1 LQKDFFSIMKSAA
14 SIIFAAGKGSRMT
27 GYEGNKTLLPL
38 IPFGSLYEGEY
49 PLLHHVLHSLPPGPK
64 GIVVHHCSEDV
75 RRATEAL
82 GVSYIFQE
90 TTNGTG
96 GALLASRP
104 FLEAEGEECVI
115 ITMGDVPLIRGT
127 TYRRIVESLEL
138 HSMVVLASMPENK
151 GQYGM
156 LEMDGTR
163 VVRIVEWK
171 YWREFSAERMAAL
184 KYCNGGVYA
193 VRRSVLLPYIDRLSK
208 QPHHV
213 RKQRGDLW
221 VTVEEYFLTDLVE
234 LMSGDGLSV
243 GMLPAPEEEVMGVDN
258 PESLKRAQEAFA
270 QFRTAENN
278 APSAM

>member
-1 LQKDFFSIMKSAA
+1 MKSSA
-14 SIIFAAGKGSRMT
+14 SIIFAAGKGSRMI

-38 IPFGSLYEGEY
+38 ISSGSLYGGEY
-49 PLLHHVLHSLPPGPK
+49 PLLHQVLHCLPTGPK
-64 GIVVHHCSEDV
+64 GIVVNHCAEDV

-82 GVSYIFQE
+82 GVSYILQE

-104 FLEAEGEECVI
+104 FLEAESEECVI

-156 LEMDGTR
+156 LEMDGDR

-243 GMLPAPEEEVMGVDN
+243 GMLSAPEEEVMGVDT
-258 PESLKRAQEAFA
+258 PESLKRAQEVFA
-270 QFRTAENN
+270 RLRTAENN
-278 APSAM
+278 ASSAM